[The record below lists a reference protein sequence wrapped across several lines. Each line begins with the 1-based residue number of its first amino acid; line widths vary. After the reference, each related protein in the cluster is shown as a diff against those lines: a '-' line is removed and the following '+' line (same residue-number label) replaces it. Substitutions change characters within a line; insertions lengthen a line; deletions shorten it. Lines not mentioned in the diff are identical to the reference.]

1 MSHASDGVYYPG
13 MNTQAWYQQLIK
25 PVWAPPAWLF
35 GPVWSVLYLV
45 IIISF
50 GYVFVR
56 FFHGKLPVLVIAP
69 FILNILFNLAFTPLQ
84 FGLRSN
90 LLASIDIVLIL
101 VTLVWAIVAIWPLFP
116 WVALVNIPYL
126 IWVLFATVLQLEI
139 TRLNFGR

>member
-1 MSHASDGVYYPG
+1 
-13 MNTQAWYQQLIK
+13 MNTQTWYQQLIK

-35 GPVWSVLYLV
+35 GPVWSVLYLI

-50 GYVFVR
+50 GYVFVK
-56 FFHGKLPVLVIAP
+56 FAQGKISGWVVAP
-69 FILNILFNLAFTPLQ
+69 FILNVIFNLAFTPLQ

-90 LLASIDIVLIL
+90 LLASVDIVLIL
-101 VTLVWAIVAIWPLFP
+101 VTLIWAMVAIWPLVS

-126 IWVLFATVLQLEI
+126 TWVGFATFLQLAI